1 MDEMWPRR
9 PVSKAFSL
17 PGMMT
22 SAVRM
27 AMVSSCVR
35 VREAGAVTL
44 AGAGRKLGDAAEPR
58 AGGPVE
64 HVIPLEGEP
73 HVLARRD
80 ADVARHLRV
89 DLAIRD
95 LHAEA
100 RGLEEG
106 KAHLAGDDALGSFRL
121 LLAGYLDVLRT
132 HADLHVAQP
141 VALGH
146 VPRVDQAQGRRSHV
160 PVEERGHEE
169 VSRALVDFLVGPDL
183 LDPALVHDGHE
194 VAQ

>member
-121 LLAGYLDVLRT
+121 LLAGDLDVFRT

-141 VALGH
+141 
-146 VPRVDQAQGRRSHV
+146 QGRRSHV

-194 VAQ
+194 VAQDE